1 MSQMSFEGGW
11 EEMDPALEVDRS
23 TLLSKLQALRAAY
36 ERGDF
41 GGTVHEVHPDLA
53 IDSRAHYLYFTL
65 APSLN
70 FQRKSE
76 ALWRAAD
83 ATYQDPD
90 TRFVFFPENVEM
102 GKDAYLDALSKYSL
116 ATFREKHTDI
126 WFTISTTLATGFD
139 ADPRV
144 LLERAHY
151 DVPAIKAMVRERKR
165 EFPYLSGPK
174 LLNYWLYMLVSFT
187 DAPLVNR
194 AAISIIPD
202 VHVMAA
208 SVYLGVVPEATD
220 DRELVAEA
228 WNRLLAGSDL
238 TPIDLHGPLWRWA
251 RLGYPDVDV

>member
-1 MSQMSFEGGW
+1 MSFETPS
-11 EEMDPALEVDRS
+11 ERMPSQPEAEARAS
-23 TLLSKLQALRAAY
+23 LLLQLQTLRAAY

-41 GGTVHEVHPDLA
+41 GGTEHETHPGLDPS
-53 IDSRAHYLYFTL
+53 SREHYLYFTL

-83 ATYQDPD
+83 ATYRDPE
-90 TRFVFFPENVEM
+90 TRFVFFPENVEA
-102 GKDAYLDALSKYSL
+102 GREAYFEALSKHSL

-126 WFTISTTLATGFD
+126 WFTISTTLATSFD

-144 LLERAHY
+144 LLSRAGY
-151 DVPAIKAMVRERKR
+151 DVPAIKEMVRGRR
-165 EFPYLSGPK
+165 RDFPYLSGPK

-194 AAISIIPD
+194 SAISIIPD

-208 SVYLGVVPEATD
+208 SARLGVVPEATE
-220 DRELVAEA
+220 DRELVANA
-228 WNRLLAGSDL
+228 WDQLLAGSDL
-238 TPIDLHGPLWRWA
+238 APIDLHGPLWRWA
-251 RLGYPDVDV
+251 RLGYPEVTA